1 MNEAGEVRHPIV
13 GRIYARLSVK
23 AEDTGQAE
31 HRRRLLDGLSGRV
44 VEVGAGNGLN
54 FRHYPAGI
62 AEVVAVEPEPYLR
75 RLAEREAEGAT
86 VAVRVLDAVAQEL
99 PFDDGS
105 FDAAVASLVLCEVP
119 DQAGALS
126 ELHRVVRPGGELRF
140 YEHVL
145 AASPGFARV
154 QRLADRTFWPR
165 LSGGCHCARDT
176 TRSIQEAGFTIER
189 CERFRFVVSPFTRL
203 TAPRVL
209 GVARR

>member
-13 GRIYARLSVK
+13 ARVYARLSVK
-23 AEDTGQAE
+23 ADHTGQAD
-31 HRRRLLDGLSGRV
+31 HRRRLLEGLSGRV
-44 VEVGAGNGLN
+44 VEIGAGNGLN
-54 FRHYPAGI
+54 FRHYPAEV

-75 RLAEREAEGAT
+75 RLAERETEKTT
-86 VAVRVLDAVAQEL
+86 VAVRVVDAVAQEL

-105 FDAAVASLVLCEVP
+105 FDAAISSLVLCEVP
-119 DQAGALS
+119 DQAGALA

-140 YEHVL
+140 YEHVV
-145 AASPGFARV
+145 APSPALARV

-176 TRSIQEAGFTIER
+176 TRSIQEAGFTITR
-189 CERFRFVVSPFTRL
+189 CERFRFLASPLMRL